1 MKFDSYLPADELK
14 PYVKA
19 IVISESETEQ
29 TYKVLPD
36 TSMVIGFQY
45 KGNLSYVNKDVEIP
59 LSSSGITGLRDS
71 FRIFKNSAGIGSV
84 LVYFKEA
91 GAVPFFNHPIHELF
105 RESIS
110 LDNFMLKSELLILE
124 EQLCEANS
132 DNTRIAI
139 IERFLISRMKET
151 PPDSVV
157 MTALSLIYKSKGTI
171 RIKELTEQLNISQ
184 SPLEKRFR
192 RAVGTSPKKFA
203 SIVRIKN
210 IIQQYKQTDSLTE
223 ISYEAGFYDQSH
235 FIKEFKTFTGNTPEI
250 FFKK

>member
-171 RIKELTEQLNISQ
+171 RIK
-184 SPLEKRFR
+184 
-192 RAVGTSPKKFA
+192 
-203 SIVRIKN
+203 
-210 IIQQYKQTDSLTE
+210 
-223 ISYEAGFYDQSH
+223 
-235 FIKEFKTFTGNTPEI
+235 
-250 FFKK
+250 